1 MPAGVKDFDIQI
13 AGRLNLPV
21 KASLL
26 NPEGKTAASSDR
38 IEEPCRLRGKASG
51 RKREIWALEIEMS
64 SDRQLAEL
72 QPGKGLENIISVGSL
87 PYYTGKKQKVQE
99 SAVNPGEYT
108 GNEN

>member
-1 MPAGVKDFDIQI
+1 
-13 AGRLNLPV
+13 
-21 KASLL
+21 
-26 NPEGKTAASSDR
+26 
-38 IEEPCRLRGKASG
+38 
-51 RKREIWALEIEMS
+51 MS